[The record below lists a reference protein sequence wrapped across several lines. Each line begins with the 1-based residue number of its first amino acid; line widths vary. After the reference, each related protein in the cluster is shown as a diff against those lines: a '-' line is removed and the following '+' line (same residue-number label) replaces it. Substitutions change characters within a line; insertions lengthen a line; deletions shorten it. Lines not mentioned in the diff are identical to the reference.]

1 MKMPYKLTALFMA
14 LGSTALLSG
23 CFHDDDNPP
32 VPREFSV
39 EVSNLTNHQPFAP
52 VGVVLHEVGYHP
64 YTLGAA
70 ASTALET
77 MAEGGDVSDL
87 ISEADSHAMT
97 LDTMT
102 GTGIIAPGSNETI
115 TVQSVNTQPRLSLV
129 GMLVNTND
137 GFIGLNGVDV
147 SGLGLNESL
156 DLKAR
161 VYDAGTEANSE
172 AAADVPGQGGE
183 GFNASRNDRDFVAVH
198 PGVISMDDG
207 LSGSSLDQS
216 HRFDNPSARIVV
228 TRTR

>member
-1 MKMPYKLTALFMA
+1 
-14 LGSTALLSG
+14 
-23 CFHDDDNPP
+23 
-32 VPREFSV
+32 
-39 EVSNLTNHQPFAP
+39 
-52 VGVVLHEVGYHP
+52 
-64 YTLGAA
+64 
-70 ASTALET
+70 
-77 MAEGGDVSDL
+77 
-87 ISEADSHAMT
+87 
-97 LDTMT
+97 
-102 GTGIIAPGSNETI
+102 
-115 TVQSVNTQPRLSLV
+115 LV